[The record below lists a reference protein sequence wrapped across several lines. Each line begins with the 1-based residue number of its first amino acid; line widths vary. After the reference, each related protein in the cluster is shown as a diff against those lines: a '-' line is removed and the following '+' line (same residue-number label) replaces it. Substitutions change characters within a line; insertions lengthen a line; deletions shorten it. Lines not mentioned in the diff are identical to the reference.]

1 MLNIETRDVENL
13 TDNELQTLEVKMLAS
28 NLSQHQQSLLD
39 AISDEML
46 FRAREREE
54 IETNWEDDDEWSE
67 GNALAS
73 AGWGTDEDYGS
84 YGGDNW

>member
-1 MLNIETRDVENL
+1 MLNIETRDVQNL
-13 TDNELQTLEVKMLAS
+13 TDNELQTLEAKMLAS